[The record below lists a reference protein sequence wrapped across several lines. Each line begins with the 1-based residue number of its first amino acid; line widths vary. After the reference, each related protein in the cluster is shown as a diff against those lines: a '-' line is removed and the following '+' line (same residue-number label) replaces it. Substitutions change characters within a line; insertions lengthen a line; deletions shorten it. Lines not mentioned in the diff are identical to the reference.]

1 MTYSKIVLTGG
12 VTANGDG
19 TVATTLTNSQVLG
32 QPLTGLSATTGSI
45 LSSDTVVGAFGKVQG
60 NTPKYI
66 GTGSDNIMSPFLPS
80 TVTNITLTST
90 TAYAVYVGYVIKPI
104 TAEFVRYSIATDG
117 TGLATAEVG
126 LFTSVSA
133 PNTNNQLL
141 TKVVSGNSGFGVG
154 IRTNIAN
161 FSQSIPTNKHLWAVL
176 RTSYVTTQPQV
187 SSVFQ
192 DLRRGFILTGTMAG
206 LMSGVVSFTG
216 NIIATIVAN
225 QCPHLSVTIV

>member
-1 MTYSKIVLTGG
+1 MSYSKIVLTGG

-19 TVATTLTNSQVLG
+19 TVPTTLTNSSVLA
-32 QPLTGLSATTGSI
+32 QTLSGLSATTGSI
-45 LSSDTVVGAFGKVQG
+45 LSSDTIVQAFGKVEG
-60 NTPKYI
+60 NTAKYI

-80 TVTNITLTST
+80 TVTNITVTSA

-117 TGLATAEVG
+117 TGTATAEVG
-126 LFTSVSA
+126 LFTSVTA
-133 PNTNNQLL
+133 PNAAAQVL

-154 IRTNIAN
+154 IRTNITN
-161 FSQSIPTNKHLWAVL
+161 FSQPIPAGTHLWAAV
-176 RTSYVTTQPQV
+176 RTSYVTTQPQI

-192 DLRRGFILTGTMAG
+192 DLRRGFILSGAMAG

-216 NIIATIVAN
+216 NIIANIAAN
-225 QCPHLSVTIV
+225 QCPHLCVSIL